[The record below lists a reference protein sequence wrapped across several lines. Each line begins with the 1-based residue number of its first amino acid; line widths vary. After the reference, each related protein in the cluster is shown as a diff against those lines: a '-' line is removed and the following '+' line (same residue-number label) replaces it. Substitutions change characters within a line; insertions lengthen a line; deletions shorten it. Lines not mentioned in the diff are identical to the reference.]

1 MLSGIEINLND
12 LKKNILNE
20 SYVAQ
25 FAAQI
30 KYLLWHLSAPD
41 FFKPPTNNIKITGNK
56 RDVEN
61 FTKVLGK
68 EKKYM
73 DAYLAHGLGDPKV
86 QNNKYSLQR
95 AVQNF
100 ELETGLT
107 WPIK

>member
-1 MLSGIEINLND
+1 MLSGIEINLEE

-20 SYVAQ
+20 SYVAK

-41 FFKPPTNNIKITGNK
+41 FFTPPTNNIKITGNK

-61 FTKVLGK
+61 FTNLMSK

-73 DAYLAHGLGDPKV
+73 AAYLKYGLGDPKIL
-86 QNNKYSLQR
+86 NDKYALQR
-95 AVQNF
+95 AVHKF